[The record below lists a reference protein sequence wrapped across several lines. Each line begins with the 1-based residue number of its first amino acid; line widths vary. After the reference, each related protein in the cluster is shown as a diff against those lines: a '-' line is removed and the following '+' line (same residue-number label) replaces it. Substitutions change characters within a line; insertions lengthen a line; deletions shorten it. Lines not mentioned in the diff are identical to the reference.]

1 MYDNSGA
8 RTTATTLVIVG
19 WIMFGLGILADI
31 ILLSENESVD
41 EGGLGS
47 GPLVAVLAIAIA
59 PALTVWSV
67 CLGLATLIKLRLQ
80 ASPVLPAPAGYP
92 PPTRQVDPPLAG

>member
-8 RTTATTLVIVG
+8 RNTATTLVIVG
-19 WIMFGLGILADI
+19 WIMFGLGIVADI
-31 ILLSENESVD
+31 ILLSENESVA
-41 EGGLGS
+41 EGGLDS
-47 GPLVAVLAIAIA
+47 GPLIAVMAIAIA

-80 ASPVLPAPAGYP
+80 ASPGMPAPTGYRP
-92 PPTRQVDPPLAG
+92 PNA